1 MLKKLK
7 NKNFL
12 FKNDITEK
20 KERLMLNFGH
30 TFAHAIEMALE
41 KNNKSNQEVI
51 RHGEAVGIGMLCELY
66 YASNLRENYL
76 TKVVKDILN
85 LYNLPS
91 DLKFFKK
98 NKNNLQNDIFKFLF
112 LDKKRINKYPRY
124 IKLLKLGNPAI
135 SDMSDYN
142 KINFIISKML

>member
-1 MLKKLK
+1 M
-7 NKNFL
+7 
-12 FKNDITEK
+12 
-20 KERLMLNFGH
+20 
-30 TFAHAIEMALE
+30 
-41 KNNKSNQEVI
+41 
-51 RHGEAVGIGMLCELY
+51 
-66 YASNLRENYL
+66 
-76 TKVVKDILN
+76 
-85 LYNLPS
+85 PS